1 MASLPLVGVK
11 PCPRRRLIR
20 AEEWQRGGAAD
31 TPNSGRGARGREG
44 GRRRGGRGG
53 GGAGTQMAEGLT
65 LVLSLRGPF

>member
-44 GRRRGGRGG
+44 EGG
-53 GGAGTQMAEGLT
+53 GGGGEGEALA
-65 LVLSLRGPF
+65 LRWQRV